1 MNATIFL
8 TRAIVR
14 PYYRQNTSLFLF
26 LIVLM
31 FSFSSLVSH
40 DPLQYHYKLIVGMLT
55 VTMVLVLVFGAW
67 FLYMAQCARFV
78 GFLLKDP
85 RYTFL
90 NLLHPAGNLRSWLL
104 FLYVQLWLS
113 LPISSYAIA
122 ITGVAVYQGWYGM
135 AILVPAY
142 IFSLCMLGALWCQL
156 HLHHPGRTRSAKA
169 FRLRLNPYWVFF
181 IRYILDDRKSLFFAI
196 KLFSCSTLVLLL
208 KDLGPDDYDLR
219 MPILFYSFGVF
230 AHGVLIY
237 RFRELENTRLVFYRG
252 LPVSLWR
259 RFLQYVL
266 LYGVLFIPE
275 TITFIRLMNRPLHTG
290 DAILLAVYGYSLLL
304 LLNSFL
310 FAGALKMG
318 EYVRLI
324 FAIFLLQYGFVLAGA
339 MVWLTGIF
347 LLAATGMFFWGYY
360 RSFVLMI
367 PRSETL
373 G

>member
-1 MNATIFL
+1 MSATNFL

-26 LIVLM
+26 LVVLM
-31 FSFSSLVSH
+31 FSFSSLVSQ
-40 DPLQYHYKLIVGMLT
+40 DPLQYHYKLILGMLT
-55 VTMVLVLVFGAW
+55 VAMVLVLVFAAW

-90 NLLHPAGNLRSWLL
+90 NRLYPAGNLRSYLL
-104 FLYVQLWLS
+104 LLQVQLWLS

-122 ITGVAVYQGWYGM
+122 VTGVAIYQRWYGM

-142 IFSLCMLGALWCQL
+142 IFFFVCLARFGVNSVSIIRGD
-156 HLHHPGRTRSAKA
+156 HFPKHSACRQDPIGVFLSA
-169 FRLRLNPYWVFF
+169 VSCTNENP
-181 IRYILDDRKSLFFAI
+181 LFFAI

-259 RFLQYVL
+259 RFLQYGL
-266 LYGVLFIPE
+266 LYGLLFIPE
-275 TITFIRLMNRPLHTG
+275 TITIVRLMYGPLHTG

-304 LLNSFL
+304 LLNSLL

-324 FAIFLLQYGFVLAGA
+324 VAIFLLQYGFVLAGA
-339 MVWLTGIF
+339 LVWLTGIF
-347 LLAATGMFFWGYY
+347 LVAATGLFFWGYY
-360 RSFVLMI
+360 RSFVLMM

>member
-1 MNATIFL
+1 MNATNFL
-8 TRAIVR
+8 ARAIVR

-31 FSFSSLVSH
+31 FSFSSLISH

-55 VTMVLVLVFGAW
+55 VAMVLVLVFAAW
-67 FLYMAQCARFV
+67 FLYMAQCARYV
-78 GFLLKDP
+78 GFLLRDP

-90 NLLHPAGNLRSWLL
+90 NMLHPAGNLRSYLL
-104 FLYVQLWLS
+104 LLHVQLWLS

-122 ITGVAVYQGWYGM
+122 ITGVAIYQRWYGM

-142 IFSLCMLGALWCQL
+142 LFFLCLLGALWCQF
-156 HLHHPGRTRSAKA
+156 HLHRPGRSFSQTL
-169 FRLRLNPYWVFF
+169 RLRLNPYWSFF
-181 IRYILDDRKSLFFAI
+181 IRFILHERKSLFFTI

-259 RFLQYVL
+259 RFLQYGL
-266 LYGVLFIPE
+266 LYGLLFVPE
-275 TITFIRLMNRPLHTG
+275 IITIIRLTHRPLHTG
-290 DAILLAVYGYSLLL
+290 DAILLSVYGYSLLL
-304 LLNSFL
+304 LLNSLL

-324 FAIFLLQYGFVLAGA
+324 VAIFLLQYGFVLAGA
-339 MVWLTGIF
+339 LVWLTGIF
-347 LLAATGMFFWGYY
+347 MVSATGMFFWGYY
-360 RSFVLMI
+360 RSFVLMM